1 MKKILLVILAVFF
14 LVGIASAEDKYVPHK
29 KGDQA
34 MLFEFSGLGFLFADA
49 YHGGFGFKRFI
60 NDKTA
65 VRGSLTLRNA
75 KEKIPYDSDA
85 YGDGTIGEDG
95 YDKEFQFG
103 VEVGGEIHRNN
114 AKVDPYYGAG
124 LRFNVIRTKYVMEVE
139 GPAGSELPEYE
150 IKNFLDGNAGTSF
163 SIFGIL
169 GVEYA
174 ISKIVSLAAEYNL
187 GFRST
192 SEPKQ
197 VVTINGEETET
208 EGSKYT
214 FLGITS
220 AGVLTLAIY
229 L

>member
-1 MKKILLVILAVFF
+1 MKKILIALLVSFF
-14 LVGIASAEDKYVPHK
+14 LVGAVFAENDFVPHK

-49 YHGGFGFKRFI
+49 YNGGFGFKRFI

-95 YDKEFQFG
+95 SDKEFQFG
-103 VEVGGEIHRNN
+103 VEVAGEIHRNN

-139 GPAGSELPEYE
+139 GPQGSELGEYE
-150 IKNFLDGNAGTSF
+150 LKNALDGNAATSF
-163 SIFGIL
+163 SVFGIL

-174 ISKIVSLAAEYNL
+174 INKVVSLAAEYNL

-197 VVTINGEETET
+197 VVTVNGEETET
-208 EGSKYT
+208 EGSKYS
-214 FLGITS
+214 FFGITS
-220 AGVLTLAIY
+220 AGILTLAIY